1 MIESIRITNFKSLA
15 HVELKLARFNCLV
28 GMNGAGKSTLLQA
41 LDFVAQLMR
50 GAITSWMERRGWND
64 TDLISFTQDRLNIR
78 LPSVKVD
85 YRLAS
90 GRTLIW
96 TGQFHRKNNHLTR
109 ESIFIDDQTVLLTQ
123 NGKCTLNNAPFPITF
138 EYQGSILSQL
148 KDSLLPP
155 ELREFRDALRNI
167 RSLEL
172 LSPHLLRKRSRAQDK
187 DIGAGG
193 EKLSGFLAS
202 LKGEQ
207 KAHLVELLRTLYP
220 RLQDFRVASVK
231 GGWKRLMVTEQFE
244 DGENTHIL
252 ETEATQ
258 LNDGLLRILAI
269 LAQLQTDT
277 GLLLLDEVE
286 NGINPEII
294 EQLVDLLVDSPV
306 QTIVTTHSPMILN
319 YLRDEVARES
329 VQFVYKNPQG
339 QTRVR
344 RFFDLESTRA
354 KLDWMGPGEAFV
366 DTRLPVLADEC
377 IALDQTEAA
386 QAPTQ
391 PTRSSIIRKGRS

>member
-1 MIESIRITNFKSLA
+1 MP
-15 HVELKLARFNCLV
+15 C
-28 GMNGAGKSTLLQA
+28 
-41 LDFVAQLMR
+41 
-50 GAITSWMERRGWND
+50 
-64 TDLISFTQDRLNIR
+64 
-78 LPSVKVD
+78 
-85 YRLAS
+85 
-90 GRTLIW
+90 
-96 TGQFHRKNNHLTR
+96 
-109 ESIFIDDQTVLLTQ
+109 
-123 NGKCTLNNAPFPITF
+123 
-138 EYQGSILSQL
+138 
-148 KDSLLPP
+148 
-155 ELREFRDALRNI
+155 NI

-319 YLRDEVARES
+319 YLRDDVAWKS
-329 VQFVYKNPQG
+329 VHFVYKNSKG
-339 QTRVR
+339 QTQIR
-344 RFFDLESTRA
+344 RFFDLESTRV
-354 KLDWMGPGEAFV
+354 KLAWMGPGEAFV
-366 DTRLPVLADEC
+366 DTNLCKLAEEC
-377 IALDQTEAA
+377 TALDRLTALEDKKTTAEFVQSFLSADI
-386 QAPTQ
+386 PDH
-391 PTRSSIIRKGRS
+391 KGRS